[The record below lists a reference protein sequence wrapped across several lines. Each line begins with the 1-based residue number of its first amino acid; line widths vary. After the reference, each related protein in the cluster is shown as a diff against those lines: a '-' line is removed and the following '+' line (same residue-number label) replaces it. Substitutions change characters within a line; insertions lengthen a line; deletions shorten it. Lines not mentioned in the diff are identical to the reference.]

1 VETTKPATTAR
12 VYRSRHPERSVLYR
26 ALAQHFERFLL
37 VYEEHFQKEHGY
49 LRRCVEPA
57 VHRYLDCGMFDH
69 GVARVRCP
77 DCRYEF
83 LVAFSCKLRS
93 LCPSCHQKRELLWAD
108 WADEEL
114 LEDVPHRQVVFTIP
128 KRLRVFFRYDRKLLG
143 ELAGCAWRAL
153 KLYFEAYFDG
163 ARVTPGAVGF
173 VQTAGELLNFHPH
186 VHVLVTDGGF
196 RPDGSFRPLVW
207 FDPQQVERLFRAEV
221 LRTLLSRNLITE
233 QVVTNLLSWRHSG
246 FSAHGAVCV
255 QDREGAVRL
264 GRYMIRC
271 PIVLERLAWD
281 EGAGQVVCR
290 SRPARRSGP
299 LPAEV
304 RWDVLEFLARVIDH
318 IPEPSQQTVRY
329 WGYYANAARGKRR
342 KAAQTGGA
350 AQVPLQQNDDEFTRR
365 SRLSWAKLIRRVY
378 EVDPLLC
385 PFCGTQMKILAFILD
400 FATARAIRES
410 LELPAQEPEPLAHAP
425 PETLELIAESA

>member
-1 VETTKPATTAR
+1 MFTASGDARARVPVRAISPSLRHGLTTSGRPPIPFSLCGGETTKPATTAR
-12 VYRSRHPERSVLYR
+12 IYRSRHPERTVLYR
-26 ALAQHFERFLL
+26 AFAQHFEQFLH
-37 VYEEHFQKEHGY
+37 VYEGQFQEEHGY

-57 VHRYLDCGMFDH
+57 VHRYLDCGIFDQ

-77 DCRYEF
+77 DCRHDF
-83 LVAFSCKLRS
+83 LIAFSCKLRS

-143 ELAGCAWRAL
+143 EL
-153 KLYFEAYFDG
+153 
-163 ARVTPGAVGF
+163 
-173 VQTAGELLNFHPH
+173 LNFHPH

-196 RPDGSFRPLVW
+196 RPDGTFQPLVW
-207 FDPQQVERLFRAEV
+207 FDSRHVERLFRGEV
-221 LRTLLSRNLITE
+221 LRRLLDKELIFE
-233 QVVTNLLSWRHSG
+233 AVVDNLLSWRHSG

-290 SRPARRSGP
+290 HS
-299 LPAEV
+299 
-304 RWDVLEFLARVIDH
+304 
-318 IPEPSQQTVRY
+318 
-329 WGYYANAARGKRR
+329 
-342 KAAQTGGA
+342 
-350 AQVPLQQNDDEFTRR
+350 
-365 SRLSWAKLIRRVY
+365 
-378 EVDPLLC
+378 
-385 PFCGTQMKILAFILD
+385 
-400 FATARAIRES
+400 AT
-410 LELPAQEPEPLAHAP
+410 
-425 PETLELIAESA
+425 